1 MWHWGFESITIKM
14 SEVKCPLDYSFACWL
29 FLLFAP
35 VDFDVCRSVHC
46 SCSPH
51 ICFIQTNTCSLYERA
66 TYQCPFNFNIS
77 PPVTLWRIRLSAE
90 LSPLVH
96 CYAPPSHT
104 WLDSPLVLL
113 CLSTHQHLCSLSS
126 SASTF
131 YLHPRMLVSSL
142 PSLSNR
148 LLPHLHLYAVA
159 LVPQEALL
167 AGS

>member
-1 MWHWGFESITIKM
+1 MRSSVPWTI
-14 SEVKCPLDYSFACWL
+14 PLPAGSFYFSCLLTSMYAGL
-29 FLLFAP
+29 FTAHAL
-35 VDFDVCRSVHC
+35 
-46 SCSPH
+46 H

-66 TYQCPFNFNIS
+66 TYQCPLNFIIS
-77 PPVTLWRIRLSAE
+77 PPMTLGRIRLSAE

-96 CYAPPSHT
+96 CYAAPSHT
-104 WLDSPLVLL
+104 WLNSPLVLL

-131 YLHPRMLVSSL
+131 YLHPRILVSPL

-148 LLPHLHLYAVA
+148 LLPHPHLCAVA